1 MPSIATHHSKETDMK
16 ERKQQATRRARAA
29 RASVA
34 RAFRA
39 MAHGAAKRAAW
50 AATVAYYRSG
60 LREWTKQLG

>member
-1 MPSIATHHSKETDMK
+1 MQEG
-16 ERKQQATRRARAA
+16 KQQAARRTRAA

-39 MAHGAAKRAAW
+39 MARGAAKRAAW